1 MTQKYRTDDAQLL
14 RLKDS
19 PRPSDLAQ
27 ANRPV
32 DRLFELF
39 R

>member
-1 MTQKYRTDDAQLL
+1 MAQKQPESPELL

-19 PRPSDLAQ
+19 PRRTDLQ
-27 ANRPV
+27 KANRPV

>member
-1 MTQKYRTDDAQLL
+1 MAQKQPEEADLL

-19 PRPSDLAQ
+19 PRRTDLQKAT
-27 ANRPV
+27 RPI
-32 DRLFELF
+32 DRLLELF